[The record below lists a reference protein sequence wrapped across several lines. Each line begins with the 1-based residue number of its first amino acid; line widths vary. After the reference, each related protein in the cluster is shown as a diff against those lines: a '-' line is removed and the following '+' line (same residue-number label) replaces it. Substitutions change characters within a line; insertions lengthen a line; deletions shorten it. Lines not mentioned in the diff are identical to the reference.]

1 MSAPISHLFQA
12 ARKPDGRLPVSYL
25 KILFLHSPPLK
36 LSYDIA
42 LTEGVIVLVLTSLL
56 YQPLK
61 EIPAP
66 PQYRIRNNTV
76 RVQPGRVLGYGMN
89 SWYRA
94 GIRCE
99 IAVVQRLQAGTI
111 ILSESKYF

>member
-1 MSAPISHLFQA
+1 MSAPILYLFQA

-76 RVQPGRVLGYGMN
+76 NSPGRVVEVVATSIGRKAANPRPDRTLRTLPRFTGYHN
-89 SWYRA
+89 
-94 GIRCE
+94 
-99 IAVVQRLQAGTI
+99 
-111 ILSESKYF
+111 K